1 MDYDELLDLTVDLAY
16 QLQQCGAET
25 YRVEETIVRLL
36 GAYGVEGSAFSI
48 PGCIIVSLE
57 TAEEKHMTRMHRA
70 AYSSTDLDGIERYSG
85 LCRRICQEKPPVQE
99 AMAMI
104 QAEKQATK
112 SYRFPTLLM
121 GYFLAAAGFS
131 MFFRG
136 TLLDAL
142 CAGLSGLATGLCLYF
157 MNKLHANLVFKTVAA
172 GFVLALLAHGLAIA
186 GLAHNVDA
194 AIIGALMLLVPG
206 LLFTNSIRDIIYGDT
221 MSGVNRLV
229 QVLIT
234 AVALAVGTGAA
245 VTLARQLWGDLAGS
259 GALVQYGLFM
269 QCFAGFVGSLGFCIL
284 LNLHGPGM
292 FLCIAGSI
300 LSWLAYRL
308 FGFFGMS
315 DLTAFLLSA
324 ATISVYAEIMARI
337 RKCPA
342 TSYLLVALFPLVP
355 GADIYYTMDYAVRG
369 NTDAFLQHGL
379 HTGAIAG
386 TLAVGILLVSTA
398 FRMWGVWRHHK
409 KLS

>member
-157 MNKLHANLVFKTVAA
+157 MNKLHANLFFKTVAA

-284 LNLHGPGM
+284 LNLHGPG
-292 FLCIAGSI
+292 II

-308 FGFFGMS
+308 FGFLGMS

-398 FRMWGVWRHHK
+398 FRMWGVWRHHR

>member
-57 TAEEKHMTRMHRA
+57 TAEEKHTTRMHRA

-157 MNKLHANLVFKTVAA
+157 MNKLHANLFFKTVAA

-269 QCFAGFVGSLGFCIL
+269 QCFAGFVGSLGFYIL

-292 FLCIAGSI
+292 FPCIAGSI

-308 FGFFGMS
+308 FGFLGMS

-324 ATISVYAEIMARI
+324 ATISRLRRDHGPDSEMP
-337 RKCPA
+337 CH
-342 TSYLLVALFPLVP
+342 LLSSGGPLP
-355 GADIYYTMDYAVRG
+355 SGPRCRH
-369 NTDAFLQHGL
+369 LLHHGL
-379 HTGAIAG
+379 C
-386 TLAVGILLVSTA
+386 
-398 FRMWGVWRHHK
+398 RPR
-409 KLS
+409 

>member
-85 LCRRICQEKPPVQE
+85 LCRWICQEKPPVQE

-157 MNKLHANLVFKTVAA
+157 MNKLHANLFFKTVAA

-234 AVALAVGTGAA
+234 AVALAV
-245 VTLARQLWGDLAGS
+245 
-259 GALVQYGLFM
+259 
-269 QCFAGFVGSLGFCIL
+269 
-284 LNLHGPGM
+284 
-292 FLCIAGSI
+292 
-300 LSWLAYRL
+300 
-308 FGFFGMS
+308 MS
-315 DLTAFLLSA
+315 T
-324 ATISVYAEIMARI
+324 
-337 RKCPA
+337 
-342 TSYLLVALFPLVP
+342 
-355 GADIYYTMDYAVRG
+355 
-369 NTDAFLQHGL
+369 
-379 HTGAIAG
+379 
-386 TLAVGILLVSTA
+386 
-398 FRMWGVWRHHK
+398 
-409 KLS
+409 

>member
-1 MDYDELLDLTVDLAY
+1 
-16 QLQQCGAET
+16 
-25 YRVEETIVRLL
+25 
-36 GAYGVEGSAFSI
+36 
-48 PGCIIVSLE
+48 
-57 TAEEKHMTRMHRA
+57 
-70 AYSSTDLDGIERYSG
+70 
-85 LCRRICQEKPPVQE
+85 
-99 AMAMI
+99 MI

-157 MNKLHANLVFKTVAA
+157 MNKLHANLFFKTVAA

-245 VTLARQLWGDLAGS
+245 VTPGAAAVGRPGRQRRTGPIRPVYAMFCRLCGKPGLLHSPEPSRPRHVPVHCRQYPLAGLP
-259 GALVQYGLFM
+259 AVW
-269 QCFAGFVGSLGFCIL
+269 IL
-284 LNLHGPGM
+284 
-292 FLCIAGSI
+292 
-300 LSWLAYRL
+300 
-308 FGFFGMS
+308 GMS